1 MDSGDV
7 VKVVV
12 SLNIGSMVD
21 GAVKFDRDTQG
32 KLAVGKSDRLEAE
45 T

>member
-1 MDSGDV
+1 MVSGDV

-12 SLNIGSMVD
+12 SLNIGNMVD

-32 KLAVGKSDRLEAE
+32 KRAAGKSDRPEAE